1 MLNKIKHS
9 EHHLVAKIW
18 KYKKCSYRS
27 LWNPALNYLFNI
39 RHNVLD
45 NMVPYTFS
53 FKLIIKFFFMSYHLW
68 WMIYCWTKCKISL
81 AHCAIYCRKIL
92 NSYWLSCHKMRSD
105 YFPIGLVVRKL
116 LEVWVTRLAI
126 PCLSP
131 VCPFCQSSSQ
141 KTVRTANEVRLWIS
155 NLPIAVYNE
164 LTLVELQNGSQISK
178 QSDLWLTLQEVI
190 SFNFQAAWAS
200 AAAHFSDN

>member
-141 KTVRTANEVRLWIS
+141 KTVRTANEVRLRIS
-155 NLPIAVYNE
+155 NLPLRQHAW
-164 LTLVELQNGSQISK
+164 LQLSIYPFPTGHPM
-178 QSDLWLTLQEVI
+178 
-190 SFNFQAAWAS
+190 S
-200 AAAHFSDN
+200 AG

>member
-116 LEVWVTRLAI
+116 LEVWVTQHAF

-141 KTVRTANEVRLWIS
+141 KTVRTANEVRLRIS
-155 NLPIAVYNE
+155 NLP
-164 LTLVELQNGSQISK
+164 QRG
-178 QSDLWLTLQEVI
+178 VI
-190 SFNFQAAWAS
+190 STCMEGSGIRLDS
-200 AAAHFSDN
+200 AEHISL

>member
-68 WMIYCWTKCKISL
+68 WMIYCWIKCKISL
-81 AHCAIYCRKIL
+81 GVSFKCLLFEKEFSASFWGEKFEPFRNMLKDTKIEENWKGGSSLFFVNLLLNVKENSDGIRIRIRSAAHKIEL
-92 NSYWLSCHKMRSD
+92 HANTMTTVTTSAARL
-105 YFPIGLVVRKL
+105 ILVCFVLTVKKL
-116 LEVWVTRLAI
+116 L
-126 PCLSP
+126 
-131 VCPFCQSSSQ
+131 
-141 KTVRTANEVRLWIS
+141 
-155 NLPIAVYNE
+155 
-164 LTLVELQNGSQISK
+164 
-178 QSDLWLTLQEVI
+178 
-190 SFNFQAAWAS
+190 
-200 AAAHFSDN
+200 

>member
-164 LTLVELQNGSQISK
+164 LTLP
-178 QSDLWLTLQEVI
+178 TT
-190 SFNFQAAWAS
+190 
-200 AAAHFSDN
+200 AAHMVTFQTLFSYGILPPEVQLIFFTDPEGCLIK

>member
-141 KTVRTANEVRLWIS
+141 KTVRTANEVRLRIS

-164 LTLVELQNGSQISK
+164 LTLP
-178 QSDLWLTLQEVI
+178 TT
-190 SFNFQAAWAS
+190 
-200 AAAHFSDN
+200 AAHMVTFQTLFSYGILPPEVQLIFFTDPEGCLIK